1 MEFVY
6 YLITLA
12 IYNARIKLNL
22 LKFVIL
28 FFAFSGFAQTK
39 LSESLIA
46 VHYEAEKTHELKQV
60 IYKYNFVN
68 HIYTGK
74 EAIMTIHGN
83 KEGKEYLRFDEGG
96 NKLYQN
102 RYLISPKGCILDL
115 QEKKVLHDAPAKLVK
130 CTNDSVIFYINDIFS
145 GAYYSYYNLTKKQ
158 YADISD
164 SNYKP
169 TPGQNVEIDQ
179 HKSPYKL
186 TYYPKGKEKQV
197 LMEDAGHGGVAANGN
212 KVEVPIYWIDD
223 DSFLFPFIK
232 ITDLEGSIVKYT
244 ISTKTQKVIG
254 SFNSTAKI
262 PTSFCF
268 ETKKN
273 GLVEFMFKDKLH
285 LIHPLKES
293 MLISFYKDIENDFS
307 VSVDAKPGIGR
318 LIYHKGVEVGKN
330 NFELNNFRASENY
343 AAIICNIKMGESAKK
358 RNLSVYSI
366 FKGKW
371 ESIYTDNIVS
381 IEGWIKN

>member
-12 IYNARIKLNL
+12 IYNERIKLKL

-46 VHYEAEKTHELKQV
+46 VHYEAETTNDLKQV

-68 HIYTGK
+68 HVYAGK
-74 EAIMTIHGN
+74 EAIMTINGN

-96 NKLYQN
+96 NTLYQN

-130 CTNDSVIFYINDIFS
+130 CTNDSVIFFINDIFS
-145 GAYYSYYNLTKKQ
+145 GAYYSYYNLKEKK
-158 YADISD
+158 YADISNA
-164 SNYKP
+164 NYKP
-169 TPGQNVEIDQ
+169 LVGQNVEIDQ
-179 HKSPYKL
+179 QKSPYKL
-186 TYYPKGKEKQV
+186 VYYAKGKEKQI
-197 LMEDAGHGGVAANGN
+197 LMDDAGHGGVTANGN
-212 KVEVPIYWIDD
+212 KAEVPIYWIND
-223 DSFLFPFIK
+223 DSFLFPNIK

-244 ISTKTQKVIG
+244 LSTKTQKIIG
-254 SFNSTAKI
+254 TFNSITKM
-262 PTSFCF
+262 PTSFHF

-273 GLVEFMFKDKLH
+273 NLVEFMFKDKLY
-285 LIHPLKES
+285 LIHPIKES
-293 MLISFYKDIENDFS
+293 MLISFYKDMENDFS
-307 VSVDAKPGIGR
+307 VSVDLKPGVGR

-330 NFELNNFRASENY
+330 SFELNNFKASENY
-343 AAIICNIKMGESAKK
+343 ASIICNIKMGESAKK
-358 RNLSVYSI
+358 RTLSVYSI
-366 FKGKW
+366 FKNKW
-371 ESIYTDNIVS
+371 ESIYTDHIVS